1 VSAGKAS
8 DKPKLTD
15 GETVIYAPLIGSAG
29 GLGVIEIHGLRS
41 PSITNIKNFQRNAD
55 LVTSLIKAQD
65 FSFIKHTRIWRLPS
79 ARSGGEVSE
88 LDKKNY
94 SLAPFPVVQG
104 KITAAIT
111 ELHGVPFFGGA
122 RYNLRWE
129 DGLVEE
135 AVPANNLIEVYKN
148 TPQSLGCT
156 SEVTEELLDEIM
168 KYAKEAATI
177 IENQRTIEA
186 LRRTQESVNVPNLRD
201 MDICERCLSSL
212 IGIVRGMREAC
223 LVGFEKLNLE
233 GATDDKPYKMHL
245 LQRKNPKVRVITR
258 GLNRNPVAIAE
269 QYMLDREM
277 LLKGINPRPASKASK
292 SRSVFKDKDDA
303 DAKVIKQML
312 ASDLI
317 VYPDVTADEKK
328 FENRR
333 DSGVEWIATE
343 ISLPSYYRW
352 PLRVSCSRF
361 FMVTMKEKEPNEQA
375 QLGDLNSIEAIAN
388 MLKASFTVS
397 ATHLPACLPA
407 CLPAMSI
414 VIASI

>member
-1 VSAGKAS
+1 MSAGNTS
-8 DKPKLTD
+8 DKPKLTS
-15 GETVIYAPLIGSAG
+15 GETVIYVPLIGSAG

-41 PSITNIKNFQRNAD
+41 PSLTNTKNFQRSAE

-65 FSFIKHTRIWRLPS
+65 FSFIKHTRLWRLPS

-88 LDKKNY
+88 LDKKDY
-94 SLAPFPVVQG
+94 SKAPFPVVQG

-156 SEVTEELLDEIM
+156 SEVTEELLEELM
-168 KYAKEAATI
+168 KYASEAAIT
-177 IENQRTIEA
+177 IENQRTVEA
-186 LRRTQESVNVPNLRD
+186 LRRTQDSVNVPNLRD

-233 GATDDKPYKMHL
+233 GTIEDKPYKMHL

-258 GLNRNPVAIAE
+258 GLNHNPVAMAE
-269 QYMLDREM
+269 KYMLDREK
-277 LLKGINPRPASKASK
+277 LTQGINPRPVSQATK
-292 SRSVFKDKDDA
+292 SRSVFKDKDDE

-317 VYPDVTADEKK
+317 VYPDVTVEERKYEHRK
-328 FENRR
+328 
-333 DSGVEWIATE
+333 DSGVEWIVTE
-343 ISLPSYYRW
+343 IALPSYYRW
-352 PLRVSCSRF
+352 PQRVSCSRF
-361 FMVTMKEKEPNEQA
+361 FLVTLKEKEPNEQA
-375 QLGDLNSIEAIAN
+375 QLGDLYSIEAISKI
-388 MLKASFTVS
+388 LKTSFTVS
-397 ATHLPACLPA
+397 ILPRGF
-407 CLPAMSI
+407 I
-414 VIASI
+414 V